1 MFLHLAANTKS
12 KCHLTSLHFTSGI
25 NAYVNVY
32 FIEIV
37 LTTGKSISVDLFNFK
52 DLTVQ
57 PLINKLSP
65 ATLNYPTYTV
75 RNCKV
80 IRFSHILPSIINS
93 ILSYG

>member
-12 KCHLTSLHFTSGI
+12 IFTFYNGN
-25 NAYVNVY
+25 NAHENVY
-32 FIEIV
+32 LKKLCSLQV
-37 LTTGKSISVDLFNFK
+37 RVYVDLFNFK